1 MTHGPELHVKDGFE
15 PITSAWSGRQ
25 AHPPP
30 VGCRAHTVLE
40 GHCRQVVALVNDD
53 EPVTFE
59 HFIGI
64 FAARERLK
72 SHQVY
77 DAAAP
82 RSAGAELA
90 NLPFLQTEQVA

>member
-1 MTHGPELHVKDGFE
+1 M
-15 PITSAWSGRQ
+15 
-25 AHPPP
+25 
-30 VGCRAHTVLE
+30 
-40 GHCRQVVALVNDD
+40 VALVNDD
-53 EPVTFE
+53 EPITFE
-59 HFIGI
+59 NFIGI
-64 FAARERLK
+64 VPARERLK

>member
-1 MTHGPELHVKDGFE
+1 VAHWSELHVEDAFE

-30 VGCRAHTVLE
+30 VGCRTHTVLK
-40 GHCRQVVALVNDD
+40 GHRRQMVALVNDD
-53 EPVTFE
+53 EPITVE
-59 HFIGI
+59 NFIGI
-64 FAARERLK
+64 VPARERLK